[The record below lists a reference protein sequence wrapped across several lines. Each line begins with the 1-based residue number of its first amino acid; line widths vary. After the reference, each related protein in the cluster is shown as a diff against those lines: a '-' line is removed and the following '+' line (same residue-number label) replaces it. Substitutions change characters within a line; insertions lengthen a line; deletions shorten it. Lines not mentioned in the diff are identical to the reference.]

1 MSSAGGTV
9 RDQCGSDRVTEGMM
23 VAEIFRRIMGTGSG
37 EPSCVK
43 LYRCLQGNG
52 LLCN

>member
-23 VAEIFRRIMGTGSG
+23 VAGIFRRIMGTGAGVS
-37 EPSCVK
+37 ESAEIRDALPVRICIM
-43 LYRCLQGNG
+43 R
-52 LLCN
+52 